1 MLIAEAEAY
10 GVENYPVHLK
20 LDTGMHRVGFLDT
33 QLDEIPT
40 RLTRTKAVKVASVF
54 SHLATADCLDKDAYT
69 RHQIKAFKRMTA
81 TLRKSLG
88 YDFRR
93 HILNTAGMMRF
104 ADCGDYEMARLG
116 IGLYGISPYRGPES
130 TNLQPVA
137 AFRSHIISLKHW
149 PLDTP
154 IGYGCKDHTCEDDAI
169 IATVPVGYAD
179 GVFRRFGNGRT
190 CFVVNDVECPT
201 VGNICMDL
209 CMIDVTNAHGV
220 KVGDSVEIF
229 GPTMPVERLA
239 DIMSTIP
246 YEILTSV
253 SRRVKRVYV
262 KE

>member
-1 MLIAEAEAY
+1 MK
-10 GVENYPVHLK
+10 NYPVHLK

-33 QLDEIPT
+33 QLGDIPG
-40 RLTRTKAVKVASVF
+40 RLGRTKAVRVSSVF

-69 RHQIKAFKRMTA
+69 LHQIKAFKRMAA
-81 TLRKSLG
+81 TLRASLG
-88 YDFRR
+88 YDFKR

-104 ADCGDYEMARLG
+104 AACGDYEMGRLG
-116 IGLYGISPYRGPES
+116 IGLYGISPYEGPES
-130 TNLQPVA
+130 ANLRPVA
-137 AFRSHIISLKHW
+137 SFRSHIISIKHW

-154 IGYGCKDHTCEDDAI
+154 IGYGCKDHTCEDDSV

-190 CFVVNDVECPT
+190 SFVVNGVECPT

-209 CMIDVTNAHGV
+209 CMIDVTHAPGV
-220 KVGDSVEIF
+220 KVGDTVEIF
-229 GPTMPVERLA
+229 GPHMPVERLA
-239 DIMSTIP
+239 AIMSTIP